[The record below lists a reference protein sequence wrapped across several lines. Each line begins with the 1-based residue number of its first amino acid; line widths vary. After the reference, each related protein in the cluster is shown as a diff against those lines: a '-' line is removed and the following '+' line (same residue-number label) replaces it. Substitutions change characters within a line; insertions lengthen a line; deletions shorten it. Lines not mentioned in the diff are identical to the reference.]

1 MDKQPNIRRIGMVIG
16 ISEECIGVY
25 RTLHDGPGVRDL
37 LQAANIRNFNIFLQK
52 LPDGKFYEFAYYE
65 YHGED
70 YEGDMARLAAEQR
83 NVAWLQQM
91 DAMQIPLEGNESWAT
106 MERIFFN
113 P

>member
-1 MDKQPNIRRIGMVIG
+1 MFIVLCTTVRASAISCKLRIF
-16 ISEECIGVY
+16 
-25 RTLHDGPGVRDL
+25 
-37 LQAANIRNFNIFLQK
+37 ANFNIFLQK

-91 DAMQIPLEGNESWAT
+91 DAMQIPLEGNENWVT